1 MFRKLTLVA
10 IPAAAFALT
19 LFASVDSTFAKG
31 GKGASNGKHMGM
43 GREHR
48 ERGEHRGNFR
58 KDFRYNRYF
67 DRFSFGYPTFGCVE
81 APVYGCEVVTTPV
94 VTAPVVEAPVV
105 EAPVVEAPV
114 VETPVIAAPV
124 YTTSEPVSTY
134 KVGSEWDHR
143 HFRKDFPRRER
154 PLEHG
159 GRMGHGKK

>member
-31 GKGASNGKHMGM
+31 GKGAPNGKHMGM

-48 ERGEHRGNFR
+48 ERGEHRGNWR
-58 KDFRYNRYF
+58 KDCRYNRYF

-94 VTAPVVEAPVV
+94 VTAPVVEAPLRSRDD
-105 EAPVVEAPV
+105 PCCDGPGRRG
-114 VETPVIAAPV
+114 TGCRSTCSRNTGDRRPGLHDQR
-124 YTTSEPVSTY
+124 TSFHVQSRIR
-134 KVGSEWDHR
+134 VGSPTLSEGL
-143 HFRKDFPRRER
+143 P
-154 PLEHG
+154 PA
-159 GRMGHGKK
+159 

>member
-1 MFRKLTLVA
+1 
-10 IPAAAFALT
+10 
-19 LFASVDSTFAKG
+19 
-31 GKGASNGKHMGM
+31 MGM

-48 ERGEHRGNFR
+48 ERGEHRGNWR

-94 VTAPVVEAPVV
+94 VTAPVVPVVEAPVIEAPVVETPVV

-114 VETPVIAAPV
+114 CTTCEPV
-124 YTTSEPVSTY
+124 YSTY
-134 KVGSEWDHR
+134 KVGSDWDHR

-154 PLEHG
+154 PFERG
-159 GRMGHGKK
+159 GRMGQGKKK